1 MKAEAG
7 IVATVQAQGKN
18 WKSPHVRCI
27 VLSSVG
33 WWRCFFCEFLG
44 KLGKEDSNLNR
55 STLQQA
61 NMAAENYHV
70 SIGDSSSNGC
80 FQLSSQFSGV

>member
-1 MKAEAG
+1 MKVEAG

-18 WKSPHVRCI
+18 WKSPHVRWI

-44 KLGKEDSNLNR
+44 KLGKEDPHSIDPLCSNL
-55 STLQQA
+55 TWQWKIT
-61 NMAAENYHV
+61 M
-70 SIGDSSSNGC
+70 
-80 FQLSSQFSGV
+80 FQ